1 MTAWD
6 NFQNFI
12 DGLEDTSTNVVF
24 EDGSIFVK
32 HTSLTIN
39 KHKCSLIAIGDQYLF
54 LFDGEVQVV
63 SSKDYL
69 LIEKAFNKVC
79 EIASE
84 SK

>member
-12 DGLEDTSTNVVF
+12 DGLEDTSTNVIF

-39 KHKCSLIAIGDQYLF
+39 DNKCSLIAIGDQYL
-54 LFDGEVQVV
+54 LMFDGEVQVV
-63 SSKDYL
+63 SSKGYL
-69 LIEKAFNKVC
+69 LIEKAFNQVC